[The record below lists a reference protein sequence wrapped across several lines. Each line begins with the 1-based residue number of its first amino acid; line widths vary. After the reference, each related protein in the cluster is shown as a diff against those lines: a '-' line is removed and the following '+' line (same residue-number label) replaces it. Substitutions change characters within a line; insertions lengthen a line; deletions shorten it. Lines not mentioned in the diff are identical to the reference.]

1 MSEQDVPS
9 PIDFHELAQ
18 AREWEA
24 QTTIKRPWRPQFFAA
39 FAAALNS
46 RFDREFSILELGSGP
61 GHLAEQILRDC
72 KVAKYGALDF
82 SKAMHELAHA
92 RLGAFLDKID
102 FLQRDFRST
111 DWPTGLK
118 NFDAV
123 VTMQAAHELRHKRR
137 LPALL
142 SQVQTCLSRGGLFL
156 YCDHYAESAD
166 AERQNLFLS
175 QADQPAALREAN
187 FTDVR
192 TLLDVGGMALLS
204 ATNPG

>member
-24 QTTIKRPWRPQFFAA
+24 QTIIKRPWRPQFFAA
-39 FAAALNS
+39 FATALNS
-46 RFDREFSILELGSGP
+46 RFGREFSVLELGAGP

-72 KVAKYGALDF
+72 KIARYVVLDF
-82 SKAMHELAHA
+82 SEAMHQLAGV
-92 RLGAFLDKID
+92 RLAAFPEKID
-102 FLQRDFRST
+102 FLERDFRSP
-111 DWPTGLK
+111 DWTAGLA

-137 LPALL
+137 LPEFLR
-142 SQVQTCLSRGGLFL
+142 QVRTCLAPSGLFL
-156 YCDHYAESAD
+156 YCDHYAESAS
-166 AERQNLFLS
+166 AERQTLFLS
-175 QADQPAALREAN
+175 QADQSVALREAN

-192 TLLDVGGMALLS
+192 TLLDLGGMALLS

>member
-24 QTTIKRPWRPQFFAA
+24 QTVVKRPWRPQFFAA
-39 FAAALNS
+39 FATALNS
-46 RFDREFSILELGSGP
+46 HFAREFSILELGSGP

-72 KVAKYGALDF
+72 KVAKYVALDS
-82 SKAMHELAHA
+82 SKAMHELARA
-92 RLGAFLDKID
+92 RLGAFLDQID
-102 FLQRDFRST
+102 FLRRDFRSP
-111 DWPTGLK
+111 DWTAGLA
-118 NFDAV
+118 NLEAV
-123 VTMQAAHELRHKRR
+123 VTMQATHELRHKRR

-142 SQVQTCLSRGGLFL
+142 SQVRTCLLPDGLLL
-156 YCDHYAESAD
+156 YCDHYAESAG
-166 AERQNLFLS
+166 AERRELFLS
-175 QADQPAALREAN
+175 QADQPVALREAS

-204 ATNPG
+204 ATNPR